1 MNLKQNFV
9 KNCTK
14 TTHRFISLLLLFWLV
29 WFIPSLFPTIFFFF
43 WSISKKKH
51 TGKFSSIRPFIQKVA
66 QHIRSIRDP
75 RLKTGWK
82 RIHLCRRVLNEPLH
96 YSIRSTLCNEINE
109 SKNKRNNISPAET
122 TKPVEMTDRVFF
134 TIIGKNVSFFL
145 SFWQKLTP
153 RSRLFHTFS
162 RDYYFNY
169 HHLYV
174 K

>member
-9 KNCTK
+9 KNYIKNYSSIYQFITPFL
-14 TTHRFISLLLLFWLV
+14 TGLIHPFFISNN
-29 WFIPSLFPTIFFFF
+29 FFFF

-145 SFWQKLTP
+145 SFWQKLTS

>member
-9 KNCTK
+9 KNYIKNYSSIYQFITPFL
-14 TTHRFISLLLLFWLV
+14 TGLIHPFFISNN
-29 WFIPSLFPTIFFFF
+29 FFFF

-109 SKNKRNNISPAET
+109 SKNKRNNISPVSLKQLNPSKWRIAYFSRSLERT
-122 TKPVEMTDRVFF
+122 FLFF
-134 TIIGKNVSFFL
+134 FLFGKN
-145 SFWQKLTP
+145 
-153 RSRLFHTFS
+153 
-162 RDYYFNY
+162 
-169 HHLYV
+169 
-174 K
+174 

>member
-9 KNCTK
+9 KNYIKNYSSIYQFITPFL
-14 TTHRFISLLLLFWLV
+14 TGLIHPFFISNN
-29 WFIPSLFPTIFFFF
+29 FFFL
-43 WSISKKKH
+43 IDLEKKKH

-134 TIIGKNVSFFL
+134 TIIGKNVSFF
-145 SFWQKLTP
+145 F
-153 RSRLFHTFS
+153 LFGK
-162 RDYYFNY
+162 N
-169 HHLYV
+169 
-174 K
+174 